1 MKSILICM
9 TFLILFMHQSMAQQK
24 KNTILSGKAVAPS
37 NQAKPLNLGATKE
50 SRKYTLTTTSAHN
63 AYAEPKAPMQV
74 NDPVINLLNAKAN
87 ESPYTIDHSSL
98 ISVPA
103 GTYGFANGKISFYQ
117 VGATSTGTSTGSG
130 AVGTGSSPGGIGS
143 VSPFIGVNGK
153 SPYTGTGP
161 YGTRLRQEK
170 AIPDSTRR
178 H

>member
-1 MKSILICM
+1 MKSILLCM
-9 TFLILFMHQSMAQQK
+9 AALILVMHQSMAQQK
-24 KNTILSGKAVAPS
+24 KNSIASGKAVLPS
-37 NQAKPLNLGATKE
+37 QPVKPLNLGATKE
-50 SRKYTLTTTSAHN
+50 SRKYTLSSTSAHN
-63 AYAEPKAPMQV
+63 AYAEPQTPMQI

-87 ESPYTIDHSSL
+87 ETPYTIDRSSL
-98 ISVPA
+98 IGVPA

-170 AIPDSTRR
+170 AGTDSTR
-178 H
+178 HH

>member
-1 MKSILICM
+1 MASLV
-9 TFLILFMHQSMAQQK
+9 LVMHQSMAQQK
-24 KNTILSGKAVAPS
+24 KNSILSGKAVEPS
-37 NQAKPLNLGATKE
+37 NPARPLNLGATKE
-50 SRKYTLTTTSAHN
+50 SRKYTLSSTSAHN
-63 AYAEPKAPMQV
+63 AYAEPQAPMQV

-98 ISVPA
+98 IGVPA

-170 AIPDSTRR
+170 AISDSTRR
-178 H
+178 HQP

>member
-1 MKSILICM
+1 MKSMLICM
-9 TFLILFMHQSMAQQK
+9 ASLILVMHQSIAQQK
-24 KNTILSGKAVAPS
+24 KNTIAPAKAAATAKPS
-37 NQAKPLNLGATKE
+37 KPLNLGATKE
-50 SRKYTLTTTSAHN
+50 SKKYTLSNTSVHN
-63 AYAEPKAPMQV
+63 AYAEPQAPMQI

-87 ESPYTIDHSSL
+87 ESPYSIDRSSL
-98 ISVPA
+98 IGVPA

-161 YGTRLRQEK
+161 YGTRLRQEN
-170 AIPDSTRR
+170 AGSDSARR